1 MFKGAWM
8 YNSLQIMVTL
18 KRAQLLR
25 KVKRDHKE
33 KKLQP
38 AKEVTSKHD
47 KSE

>member
-1 MFKGAWM
+1 M

-18 KRAQLLR
+18 KRAQLLQ
-25 KVKRDHKE
+25 KVKRDQQE

-38 AKEVTSKHD
+38 AKEVTSEHV